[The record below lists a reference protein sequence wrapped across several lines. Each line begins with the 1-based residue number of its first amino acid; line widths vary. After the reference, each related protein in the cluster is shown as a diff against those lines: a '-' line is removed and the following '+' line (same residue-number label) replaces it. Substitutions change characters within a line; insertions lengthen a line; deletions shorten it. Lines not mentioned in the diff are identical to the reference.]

1 MHKTCQPFHLSVFLQ
16 VEVCPTSQTYQEV
29 QRSTHSQ
36 LIQIKFQQN
45 QPPRKNQT
53 SCNPSQAQKRPLFS
67 CAYFEVHFDSW
78 WLGDKQIL
86 HLWTRFTV
94 PRHSA
99 PGPRWPQVLLPALHA
114 KQSGFPLWSLVFPLD

>member
-45 QPPRKNQT
+45 QPPKEKPNFMQPFT
-53 SCNPSQAQKRPLFS
+53 SSKAASIFLR
-67 CAYFEVHFDSW
+67 
-78 WLGDKQIL
+78 
-86 HLWTRFTV
+86 
-94 PRHSA
+94 
-99 PGPRWPQVLLPALHA
+99 LLRGALR
-114 KQSGFPLWSLVFPLD
+114 LLVARR